1 MIAGEIRMAIAKPA
15 REIAEVRIEPI
26 VEDNDHRPIPFGDG
40 GVGLNAGRIPARHDK
55 RLHEVVKLRRDL
67 PERETAVVE
76 HVRPFRLFLRI
87 AGVNVEERQF
97 LLGRDLPDQ
106 IVHPLGVGRVCIEI
120 GVERDRR
127 HRNKRGGGM
136 IVAQAGNQFAK
147 VLGVVVV
154 EVIALCHIVR
164 TVADEDIIH
173 AGQFRRDLV
182 VAPRVDQPPDE
193 FPAQAEVDHLARRQV
208 AFGGEQL
215 LDHVFQVRPL
225 RRDLARNAALG
236 RAVTEQDDLQFSFM
250 GGPGCRGSRNEP
262 DKVAEQK
269 GDGGAG
275 FHEGHDGNWLA

>member
-1 MIAGEIRMAIAKPA
+1 MIAGKIRMPIAKPA
-15 REIAEVRIEPI
+15 REIAEVRIKPV
-26 VEDNDHRPIPFGDG
+26 VEDNDHRPMPFSG
-40 GVGLNAGRIPARHDK
+40 GGIGLNAGRIPARHDK
-55 RLHEVVKLRRDL
+55 RLHEVVILLRDF

-97 LLGRDLPDQ
+97 LLGRDTPDQ
-106 IVHPLGVGRVCIEI
+106 IVHPLCVGRVGLEI

-127 HRNKRGGGM
+127 HRNQRGGGM

-147 VLGVVVV
+147 VLGVVAV
-154 EVIALCHIVR
+154 EILALRHIVR
-164 TVADEDIIH
+164 SVADEDKVH

-182 VAPRVDQPPDE
+182 VAPRVDQTPDE
-193 FPAQAEVDHLARRQV
+193 FPAQAEVDHVARRQV

-236 RAVTEQDDLQFSFM
+236 RAVTEHDDLQFSFM
-250 GGPGCRGSRNEP
+250 DGPGCRGGRNEP
-262 DKVAEQK
+262 DKMAKQK

-275 FHEGHDGNWLA
+275 FHAGHDGNLLG